1 MNSSSQAYVGTAK
14 RTFSHAIVHLLESS
28 YNLLGSRRV
37 LELIAQD
44 VKDLAE
50 QFFPARQHLRPGGIV
65 FTGVKATGPKA
76 YPGQSGA
83 EHELVTL
90 AWPMLT
96 EDDLRTLSTAPVGRP
111 GREARQTLLR
121 TRIARIVEY
130 GLQHPEGPVLLTLA
144 DLGAMLNLTTV
155 QASQLLKDARKA
167 TGKTLLTKGYYFDQG
182 MRPTHKDGIIALYE
196 AGLDEADIAQ
206 QTCHESKSVGQY
218 IRDYE
223 RVKLLLKTRA
233 TADRIIYLTGLQPN
247 VVRAYTG
254 MVYRYHPDLVSEQD
268 VSPAQT

>member
-1 MNSSSQAYVGTAK
+1 MKSSSQAYVGTAK
-14 RTFSHAIVHLLESS
+14 RTFGQAIVRLLESS
-28 YNLLGSRRV
+28 YGILGSRGV

-50 QFFPARQHLRPGGIV
+50 QFFPEPQHLRPGWMV
-65 FTGVKATGPKA
+65 FTGVKATGHKA

-83 EHELVTL
+83 DHELVTL
-90 AWPMLT
+90 HWPVLT
-96 EDDLRTLSTAPVGRP
+96 EDDLETLASVPPGQA

-130 GLQHPEGPVLLTLA
+130 GLTHPKGRVLLTLA
-144 DLGAMLNLTTV
+144 DLGVMLGLTTV
-155 QASQLLKDARKA
+155 QVSQLLKEARKE

-182 MRPTHKDGIIALYE
+182 MRPTHKGPIIALYE
-196 AGLDEADIAQ
+196 AGHDEADIAQ
-206 QTCHESKSVGQY
+206 QTGHQSKSVGRY

-223 RVKLLLKTRA
+223 RVKLLLKART
-233 TADRIIYLTGLQPN
+233 TSDRISYLTGLQPN

-254 MVYRYHPDLVSEQD
+254 MVYQYHPDLASGQD
-268 VSPAQT
+268 MSPAQT